1 MIGLE
6 DTKRGSRP
14 GPWDYWGFPFGDSQW
29 IWDSPARLQR
39 VDDDRRLPGHKWGH
53 PSALCFEC
61 PRLVQLS
68 LNHLAQSPQLAE
80 KPTGVSFVPV
90 KIPSSKL
97 TGPELQPPPPSS
109 STLVG
114 LTQRPPAAPLAG
126 GGRQFKK
133 LLPR

>member
-97 TGPELQPPPPSS
+97 TGPELQPPPALIQHPCWAY
-109 STLVG
+109 
-114 LTQRPPAAPLAG
+114 AAPTRSPPSRG
-126 GGRQFKK
+126 GSAV
-133 LLPR
+133 